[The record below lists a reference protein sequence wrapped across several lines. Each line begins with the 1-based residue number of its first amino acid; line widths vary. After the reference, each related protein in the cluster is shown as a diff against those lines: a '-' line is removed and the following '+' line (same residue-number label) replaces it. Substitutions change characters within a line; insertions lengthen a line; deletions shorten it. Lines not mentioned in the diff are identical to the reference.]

1 MQDGFAANA
10 KFFKLGFLDKYSVEA
25 YRQFR
30 ELLPLLWMKAGAIG
44 ECPSLEGKGIPS
56 FMILDENKMAI
67 MTEESNY
74 AVFLDQ
80 MKDRTDIKTVFLVV
94 DSEIG
99 FREMAAP
106 FKWAKTYQ
114 LYKDYLE
121 NFSINYDKL

>member
-1 MQDGFAANA
+1 MADGFKANT
-10 KFFKLGFLDKYSVEA
+10 KYFKLGFLDKYSVEA

-67 MTEESNY
+67 LTEESNY

-80 MKDRTDIKTVFLVV
+80 MKNRKDIKTIFLVV

-121 NFSINYDKL
+121 NFSINYDK